1 MEKIVSRSDI
11 KNLSEKLRAS
21 GRKIVF
27 TNGCFDI
34 LHAGHVRYLAAAKAF
49 GDVLIVGLNSD
60 SSVRLFKPAP
70 KPINHQDDRAEVL
83 AALAVV
89 DMIVIFDE
97 RAPLWLVEAI
107 QPDIYV
113 KGGDYRLE
121 DLPEAKIVEA
131 YGGKTV
137 LVPEVPGRSSTNI
150 IEKIKGTSFSDD
162 DC

>member
-1 MEKIVSRSDI
+1 
-11 KNLSEKLRAS
+11 
-21 GRKIVF
+21 
-27 TNGCFDI
+27 
-34 LHAGHVRYLAAAKAF
+34 
-49 GDVLIVGLNSD
+49 
-60 SSVRLFKPAP
+60 
-70 KPINHQDDRAEVL
+70 VL

-162 DC
+162 NC